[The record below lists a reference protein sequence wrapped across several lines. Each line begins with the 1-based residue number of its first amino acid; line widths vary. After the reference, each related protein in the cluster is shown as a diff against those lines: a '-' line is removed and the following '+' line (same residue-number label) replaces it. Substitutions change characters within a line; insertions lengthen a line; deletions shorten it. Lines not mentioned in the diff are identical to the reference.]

1 MIKIKAIVLCAGYAT
16 RLYPLTENQ
25 PKPLLNVGDK
35 PIVEHIVD
43 KISNLAEV
51 DEIFVVTNHKFYP
64 TFQSWL
70 RNCNYK
76 KKITVIDDG
85 TLKNEDR
92 LGAVGDLGFVIKE
105 EDLDEDVLMIA
116 GDNLFGFSL
125 RKFYEFFQEKESSV
139 LAFCDLKEKEKVANR
154 LGVGI
159 LDEENKVT
167 NFEEKPAQ
175 PSSTLAAT
183 CCYIFSKVDIKKIR
197 DYVEKSEKWDNPG
210 DLAKWLADRS
220 NLHGFVFN
228 EHWFDIGSFEGLEE
242 ASQYYE
248 EKRKTDE

>member
-1 MIKIKAIVLCAGYAT
+1 VIKIKAVVLCAGYAT

-51 DEIFVVTNHKFYP
+51 DEIFVVTNHKFYSP
-64 TFQSWL
+64 FRNWL
-70 RNCNYK
+70 RSCNYN

-85 TLKNEDR
+85 TLKNDDR
-92 LGAVGDLGFVIKE
+92 LGAIGDLGFVIKE
-105 EDLDEDVLMIA
+105 EDLNEDVLMIA

-125 RKFYEFFQEKESSV
+125 REFLSFFNEKESSV
-139 LAFCDLKEKEKVANR
+139 LAFCDLKKKEKVANR

-167 NFEEKPAQ
+167 NFEEKPAH

-183 CCYIFSKVDIKKIR
+183 CCYIFSKTDIKKIR
-197 DYVEKSEKWDNPG
+197 EYVEKSERWDNPG

-220 NLHGFVFN
+220 NLHGFVFS

>member
-43 KISNLAEV
+43 KISKIDEV

-64 TFQSWL
+64 SFQTWL
-70 RNCNYK
+70 RERNYN
-76 KKITVIDDG
+76 KKINVINDG
-85 TLKNEDR
+85 TLKNDDR

-105 EDLDEDVLMIA
+105 EDVQDDVLMIA

-125 RKFYEFFQEKESSV
+125 REFLKYFQEKESSV
-139 LAFCDLKEKEKVANR
+139 LAFCDLKDKEKVANR

-159 LDEENKVT
+159 LNEELKVT
-167 NFEEKPAQ
+167 NFEEKPAHPQ
-175 PSSTLAAT
+175 STLAAT
-183 CCYIFSKVDIKKIR
+183 CCYIFSKKDIKKIR
-197 DYVEKSEKWDNPG
+197 EYVQTNEKWDDPG
-210 DLAKWLADRS
+210 DLAKWLAERS
-220 NLHGFVFN
+220 ILHGFVFE

-242 ASQYYE
+242 ASKYYGEKEKTE
-248 EKRKTDE
+248 E

>member
-25 PKPLLNVGDK
+25 PKPLLCVGDK

-43 KISNLAEV
+43 KISKIEEI
-51 DEIFVVTNHKFYP
+51 DEIFVVTNHKFHP
-64 TFQSWL
+64 MFQNWL

-76 KKITVIDDG
+76 KKIKIINDG

-105 EDLDEDVLMIA
+105 ESLNEDVLMIA

-125 RKFYEFFQEKESSV
+125 REFLKYFKEKDSSV
-139 LAFCDLKEKEKVANR
+139 LAFCDLKQKEKVANR

-159 LDEENKVT
+159 LNEDHQVI
-167 NFEEKPAQ
+167 NFEEKPAHPQ
-175 PSSTLAAT
+175 STLAAT
-183 CCYIFSKVDIKKIR
+183 CCYIFSQKDIRKISE
-197 DYVEKSEKWDNPG
+197 YIQKNEKWDNPG

-220 NLHGFVFN
+220 NLHGFVFT

-242 ASQYYE
+242 ASKYFE
-248 EKRKTDE
+248 EKG